1 MNRYSQMIAEREE
14 AYEFIRKYVRAY
26 KRVPTYSEIAE
37 ELDVSK
43 NTVGR
48 RVRELEQCGLVV
60 FEKHGVRGRYRLA
73 SKTEVE
79 VWKSVNDLRK
89 D

>member
-14 AYEFIRKYVRAY
+14 AYEFIRKYVRAH

-43 NTVGR
+43 NTAGK

-73 SKTEVE
+73 TREEVDRWRME
-79 VWKSVNDLRK
+79 HS
-89 D
+89 